1 MTPLPQNTSTTSH
14 IPIPSGPSIQMVYYD
29 IPDAYMYQKMG
40 IYDSVFFSTR
50 TTIPS
55 QDTLARRRPFTLYVC
70 NTTGLDFKPTSRI
83 TANRAP
89 LVHTPSLCAIDLMD
103 FSNSF
108 RYLRSLG
115 ILFHWIS

>member
-1 MTPLPQNTSTTSH
+1 
-14 IPIPSGPSIQMVYYD
+14 
-29 IPDAYMYQKMG
+29 MG
-40 IYDSVFFSTR
+40 TYDSVFFSTH

-55 QDTLARRRPFTLYVC
+55 QDTLARQRPFTPYVC
-70 NTTGLDFKPTSRI
+70 NTTGLGFKPTSRI

-89 LVHTPSLCAIDLMD
+89 LVHAPSLCTIDLAD

-108 RYLRSLG
+108 WYPRSLG